1 MHIFDLKQLAQF
13 DDTKPNVQIIARSGH
28 ARQILFSFRAGQ
40 GLRQHT
46 TSSQIA
52 VQVIAGQLSFTA
64 NEESRT
70 VTPGQLVLLE
80 ANAPHSLLAENDTI
94 LLLTMTPDPQHHSLA
109 KELFD
114 RIEPMIVMKE
124 ASD

>member
-1 MHIFDLKQLAQF
+1 MHTFDLNEFAHF
-13 DDTKPNVQIIARSGH
+13 DDTKPNVQVIARSGH
-28 ARQILFSFRAGQ
+28 ARQILFCFRAGQ

-52 VQVIAGQLSFTA
+52 VQVIAGQLTFTA

-94 LLLTMTPDPQHHSLA
+94 MLLTMTPDPQHHSLA

-114 RIEPMIVMKE
+114 KIEPLVEIK
-124 ASD
+124 